1 MIFKEAFNL
10 KEKIC
15 LSYSSTS
22 FFLYAVRKNKNKN
35 LVYLS
40 DNYKNLVRLK
50 NEIESIDS
58 EVRVAILTEFDCS
71 FFSNLSPTR
80 DTLSKRA
87 EVFYNLTFGKN
98 TQTIFLI
105 SLSSIVQ
112 KTIPIQEVLKRRLI
126 VSNKDKNVFDT
137 IINFLKANMYE
148 KVEFVRNKGE
158 YAIRG
163 DILDVFSPNEIN
175 PVRISFEF
183 NDIESMYLFD
193 LENQKSIK
201 EIDKYNLFMAS
212 EILFNDMTIQNFRQ
226 IFRKIKI
233 NDKEEYYKSISEHI
247 LLPGSEQFYPILFN
261 KFDSIINY
269 FTDSLIF
276 IQSEFFSKY
285 LDEFNK
291 FLYEFDTINNLIS
304 KESDFLQTK
313 EELNKILDN
322 KKVFTLYN
330 YSINDSQYFN
340 FSDDKLFSNNKI
352 KNLNSISKIQKK
364 NKIIFC
370 TQSKINKKKI
380 SIFLNNK
387 GIKFLE
393 VDNLKIQDIG
403 KNKDIFFIFN
413 LSIQS
418 SFSIKLKNFEIIFLS
433 DIEFFNKVTKKIT
446 KKKNDENL
454 IHEFSQ
460 LSLGDLV
467 VHMDHGIGKFNGIR
481 NNDIN
486 GFSQDFIEL
495 LYHNND
501 KLLIPIE
508 NLELITRYGS
518 DEKNITLDKL
528 GLQNWQNRKAIIKK
542 KIQDIAYELV
552 KTAAKRKLIKGEK
565 IVHNKLEYEKFS
577 SLFEFTE
584 TSDQIKAIEQIEN
597 DFLSG
602 SPMDRLVCGDVG
614 FGKTEIAMRA
624 AFLAISAGFQV
635 AMICPK
641 VLLVNQ
647 HYETFNKRFRNFN
660 YNISKISRL
669 ESYENK
675 KRIKE
680 NISSGLIDI
689 VIGSHALLSD
699 EIKFKNL
706 GLIIVDEE
714 QSFGVQQKEK
724 LKKIKPNTHILT
736 LSATPIPRT
745 LQSSFLKIRQIS
757 LIKTPPIN
765 RINVKT
771 FLTIYDDQF
780 LKKIIKNEI
789 DRKGQVYF
797 VTPKI
802 SDQNII
808 KKKILKIFPNLKFAI
823 INGKLNPKDLENI
836 YNDFFNKKIDLLIS
850 TAMIESGL
858 DNSNVNTIIIDKP
871 YLFGL
876 AQLYQ
881 LRGRVGRS
889 SVQAFAYLMLEKN
902 LKINDERLNRLKII
916 SQISSLGSGFS
927 IATHDLDM
935 RGGGNIIGSEQS
947 GHIREVGI
955 ELYYKMLNETINKI
969 KNENIEQ
976 DEWSPSIKLG
986 FSFNIPNNYIS
997 NIDTRI
1003 NIYRKISN
1011 ITENA
1016 NLLEIVDDLKDRY
1029 GKLPESFEN
1038 LFKIIEIKILSK
1050 KNGITKIDD
1059 CHEGYVLEFK
1069 ENEINY
1075 IDKLIELAKLHPK
1088 KIKLLPK
1095 SKMMYVTIVKN
1106 KLEKISELKKF
1117 LKLLVGL
1124 KNER

>member
-1 MIFKEAFNL
+1 
-10 KEKIC
+10 
-15 LSYSSTS
+15 
-22 FFLYAVRKNKNKN
+22 
-35 LVYLS
+35 
-40 DNYKNLVRLK
+40 
-50 NEIESIDS
+50 
-58 EVRVAILTEFDCS
+58 
-71 FFSNLSPTR
+71 
-80 DTLSKRA
+80 
-87 EVFYNLTFGKN
+87 
-98 TQTIFLI
+98 
-105 SLSSIVQ
+105 
-112 KTIPIQEVLKRRLI
+112 
-126 VSNKDKNVFDT
+126 
-137 IINFLKANMYE
+137 
-148 KVEFVRNKGE
+148 
-158 YAIRG
+158 
-163 DILDVFSPNEIN
+163 
-175 PVRISFEF
+175 
-183 NDIESMYLFD
+183 
-193 LENQKSIK
+193 
-201 EIDKYNLFMAS
+201 
-212 EILFNDMTIQNFRQ
+212 
-226 IFRKIKI
+226 
-233 NDKEEYYKSISEHI
+233 
-247 LLPGSEQFYPILFN
+247 
-261 KFDSIINY
+261 
-269 FTDSLIF
+269 
-276 IQSEFFSKY
+276 
-285 LDEFNK
+285 
-291 FLYEFDTINNLIS
+291 
-304 KESDFLQTK
+304 
-313 EELNKILDN
+313 
-322 KKVFTLYN
+322 
-330 YSINDSQYFN
+330 
-340 FSDDKLFSNNKI
+340 
-352 KNLNSISKIQKK
+352 
-364 NKIIFC
+364 
-370 TQSKINKKKI
+370 
-380 SIFLNNK
+380 
-387 GIKFLE
+387 
-393 VDNLKIQDIG
+393 
-403 KNKDIFFIFN
+403 
-413 LSIQS
+413 
-418 SFSIKLKNFEIIFLS
+418 
-433 DIEFFNKVTKKIT
+433 
-446 KKKNDENL
+446 
-454 IHEFSQ
+454 
-460 LSLGDLV
+460 
-467 VHMDHGIGKFNGIR
+467 
-481 NNDIN
+481 
-486 GFSQDFIEL
+486 
-495 LYHNND
+495 
-501 KLLIPIE
+501 
-508 NLELITRYGS
+508 
-518 DEKNITLDKL
+518 
-528 GLQNWQNRKAIIKK
+528 
-542 KIQDIAYELV
+542 
-552 KTAAKRKLIKGEK
+552 
-565 IVHNKLEYEKFS
+565 
-577 SLFEFTE
+577 
-584 TSDQIKAIEQIEN
+584 
-597 DFLSG
+597 
-602 SPMDRLVCGDVG
+602 MDRLVCGDVG

-889 SVQAFAYLMLEKN
+889 SIQAFAYLMLEKN

-1050 KNGITKIDD
+1050 KNAIKKIDD

>member
-58 EVRVAILTEFDCS
+58 EVRVAILSEFDCS

-87 EVFYNLTFGKN
+87 EVFFNLTFGKN

-105 SLSSIVQ
+105 SLSSIIQ

-183 NDIESMYLFD
+183 NDIESIYLFD

-276 IQSEFFSKY
+276 VQSEFFSKY

-322 KKVFTLYN
+322 KQVFTLYN

-352 KNLNSISKIQKK
+352 KNLNSISRIQKK

-370 TQSKINKKKI
+370 SQSKINKKKI

-393 VDNLKIQDIG
+393 VDNLNIEDIE

-495 LYHNND
+495 LYYNND

-518 DEKNITLDKL
+518 DEKNISLDKL
-528 GLQNWQNRKAIIKK
+528 GLQNWQNRKAIIKN
-542 KIQDIAYELV
+542 KIQDIAHELV

-565 IVHNKLEYEKFS
+565 IIHNKLEYEKFS

-584 TSDQIKAIEQIEN
+584 TSDQTKAIEQIEN

-624 AFLAISAGFQV
+624 AFLAISAGYQV

-680 NISSGLIDI
+680 NISSGLIDL

-714 QSFGVQQKEK
+714 QSFGVKQKEK
-724 LKKIKPNTHILT
+724 LKKIKPNIHILT

-757 LIKTPPIN
+757 LIKTPPVN
-765 RINVKT
+765 RMNVKT

-836 YNDFFNKKIDLLIS
+836 YNEFFNKKIDLLIS

-902 LKINDERLNRLKII
+902 FKINDERLNRLKII

-1050 KNGITKIDD
+1050 KNGVKKIDD

-1095 SKMMYVTIVKN
+1095 SKMMYVTVVKN

>member
-1 MIFKEAFNL
+1 LIFKEAFNL

-58 EVRVAILTEFDCS
+58 EVRVAILSEFDCS

-87 EVFYNLTFGKN
+87 EVFFNLTFGKN

-105 SLSSIVQ
+105 SLSSIIQ

-183 NDIESMYLFD
+183 NDIESIYLFD

-276 IQSEFFSKY
+276 VQSEFFSKY

-322 KKVFTLYN
+322 KQVFTLYN

-352 KNLNSISKIQKK
+352 KNLNSISRIQKK

-370 TQSKINKKKI
+370 SQSKINKKKI

-393 VDNLKIQDIG
+393 VDNLNIENIE

-495 LYHNND
+495 LYYNND

-518 DEKNITLDKL
+518 DEKNISLDKL
-528 GLQNWQNRKAIIKK
+528 GLQNWQNRKAIIKN
-542 KIQDIAYELV
+542 KIQDIAHELV

-565 IVHNKLEYEKFS
+565 IIHNKLEYEKFS

-584 TSDQIKAIEQIEN
+584 TSDQTKAIEQIEN

-624 AFLAISAGFQV
+624 AFLAISAGYQV

-680 NISSGLIDI
+680 NISSGLIDL

-714 QSFGVQQKEK
+714 QSFGVKQKEK
-724 LKKIKPNTHILT
+724 LKKIKPNIHILT

-757 LIKTPPIN
+757 LIKTPPVN
-765 RINVKT
+765 RMNVKT

-797 VTPKI
+797 VTQKI

-836 YNDFFNKKIDLLIS
+836 YNEFFNKKIDLLIS

-902 LKINDERLNRLKII
+902 FKINDERLNRLKII

-1050 KNGITKIDD
+1050 KNGVKKIDD

-1095 SKMMYVTIVKN
+1095 SKMMYVTVVKN

>member
-1 MIFKEAFNL
+1 M
-10 KEKIC
+10 
-15 LSYSSTS
+15 
-22 FFLYAVRKNKNKN
+22 
-35 LVYLS
+35 
-40 DNYKNLVRLK
+40 
-50 NEIESIDS
+50 
-58 EVRVAILTEFDCS
+58 
-71 FFSNLSPTR
+71 
-80 DTLSKRA
+80 
-87 EVFYNLTFGKN
+87 
-98 TQTIFLI
+98 
-105 SLSSIVQ
+105 
-112 KTIPIQEVLKRRLI
+112 
-126 VSNKDKNVFDT
+126 
-137 IINFLKANMYE
+137 
-148 KVEFVRNKGE
+148 
-158 YAIRG
+158 
-163 DILDVFSPNEIN
+163 
-175 PVRISFEF
+175 
-183 NDIESMYLFD
+183 
-193 LENQKSIK
+193 
-201 EIDKYNLFMAS
+201 
-212 EILFNDMTIQNFRQ
+212 
-226 IFRKIKI
+226 
-233 NDKEEYYKSISEHI
+233 
-247 LLPGSEQFYPILFN
+247 
-261 KFDSIINY
+261 
-269 FTDSLIF
+269 
-276 IQSEFFSKY
+276 
-285 LDEFNK
+285 
-291 FLYEFDTINNLIS
+291 
-304 KESDFLQTK
+304 
-313 EELNKILDN
+313 
-322 KKVFTLYN
+322 
-330 YSINDSQYFN
+330 
-340 FSDDKLFSNNKI
+340 
-352 KNLNSISKIQKK
+352 
-364 NKIIFC
+364 
-370 TQSKINKKKI
+370 
-380 SIFLNNK
+380 
-387 GIKFLE
+387 
-393 VDNLKIQDIG
+393 
-403 KNKDIFFIFN
+403 
-413 LSIQS
+413 
-418 SFSIKLKNFEIIFLS
+418 
-433 DIEFFNKVTKKIT
+433 
-446 KKKNDENL
+446 
-454 IHEFSQ
+454 
-460 LSLGDLV
+460 
-467 VHMDHGIGKFNGIR
+467 
-481 NNDIN
+481 
-486 GFSQDFIEL
+486 
-495 LYHNND
+495 
-501 KLLIPIE
+501 
-508 NLELITRYGS
+508 
-518 DEKNITLDKL
+518 
-528 GLQNWQNRKAIIKK
+528 
-542 KIQDIAYELV
+542 

-565 IVHNKLEYEKFS
+565 IIHNKLEYEKFS

-602 SPMDRLVCGDVG
+602 NPMDRLVCGDVG

-1050 KNGITKIDD
+1050 KNCIKKIDD